1 VRDQPRSRQ
10 HSPNSWPLA
19 REHAF
24 SVRMIV
30 TLMGQKGGVGKSTT
44 AICLAVAAFQRG
56 QSTLLVD
63 ADPQGTLRTWSEVAA
78 ENQFPAPTVISMGA
92 SMHRPGQL
100 ETVAKNYDWTFID
113 CPPRHGDVQRSA
125 LMITDLAI
133 VPCGPSASDVWA
145 LSSSLEL
152 IQSARTLR
160 ESLQACIVITRKQP
174 RTALGKEARNVLEKS
189 GLTVLSSELFY
200 RVAYQE
206 ALAAGT
212 GVTGQGRRRDPAACE
227 VQALFEEVEKLVY
240 AEKES
245 GCYPTQAVA
254 GA

>member
-1 VRDQPRSRQ
+1 
-10 HSPNSWPLA
+10 
-19 REHAF
+19 
-24 SVRMIV
+24 MIV

-44 AICLAVAAFQRG
+44 AICLGMAAFERG
-56 QSTLLVD
+56 LSTLLVD

-78 ENQFPAPTVISMGA
+78 ENQRQVPTVVSMGA

-100 ETVAKNYDWTFID
+100 DTVAKGYDWTFID

-133 VPCGPSASDVWA
+133 LPCGPSASDVWA
-145 LSSSLEL
+145 LSTSLEL
-152 IQSARTLR
+152 IRSARELR

-174 RTALGKEARNVLEKS
+174 RTALGKDARAVLE
-189 GLTVLSSELFY
+189 TSELVVLESELLY

-212 GVTGQGRRRDPAACE
+212 GVTSQGRRRDAAAGE
-227 VQALFEEVEKLVY
+227 VQRLFEEVEKLVY
-240 AEKES
+240 AEKKS
-245 GCYPTQAVA
+245 GCFPAQTFASA
-254 GA
+254 

>member
-1 VRDQPRSRQ
+1 
-10 HSPNSWPLA
+10 
-19 REHAF
+19 
-24 SVRMIV
+24 MIV

-44 AICLAVAAFQRG
+44 AICLGMAAFERG
-56 QSTLLVD
+56 LSTLFVD

-78 ENQFPAPTVISMGA
+78 ERQRSVPTVVAMGA

-100 ETVAKNYDWTFID
+100 DAVAKGYDWTFID

-133 VPCGPSASDVWA
+133 LPCGPSASDVWA

-152 IQSARTLR
+152 IRSARELR
-160 ESLQACIVITRKQP
+160 DSLMACIVITRKQP
-174 RTALGKEARNVLEKS
+174 RTALGKDARAVLE
-189 GLTVLSSELFY
+189 TSELPVLESELLY

-212 GVTGQGRRRDPAACE
+212 GVVSQGRRRDAAALE
-227 VQALFEEVEKLVY
+227 VQRLFEEVEKLVY
-240 AEKES
+240 AEKKS
-245 GCYPTQAVA
+245 GCFPAQTFASA
-254 GA
+254 